1 MKRVTLN
8 KVTPLLAMTIALF
21 LQGCGGSGG
30 ESSSPAVQT
39 SSAATGSGTGI
50 TSSKV
55 GIHPA
60 SGLAGAAVAISGN
73 GFADAC
79 GVALFLDKTGGHSLV
94 DGKISNGIFNVQAVL
109 PESTVPGELMIV
121 GELLKSDGQGCT
133 QSTSTTFETSFTVTG
148 SMPIIELGILEGR
161 PGTAVDVGGRG
172 FCPDAECSPVTV
184 LIDGQVAAPG
194 VTVEDDGTFNA
205 GAIVPA
211 IDAAGLVGVVAVQ
224 TDADGSQLRGFGEL
238 IVTVRPN
245 EDTPVIQ

>member
-1 MKRVTLN
+1 MQRVTLTT
-8 KVTPLLAMTIALF
+8 VTPLLAMTIALF

-94 DGKISNGIFNVQAVL
+94 DGKMDVQEDLDGLGRSLQDENPDWISVAVDRG
-109 PESTVPGELMIV
+109 GEGRTDV
-121 GELLKSDGQGCT
+121 GESRRHRAGC
-133 QSTSTTFETSFTVTG
+133 QHP
-148 SMPIIELGILEGR
+148 PI
-161 PGTAVDVGGRG
+161 V
-172 FCPDAECSPVTV
+172 
-184 LIDGQVAAPG
+184 
-194 VTVEDDGTFNA
+194 
-205 GAIVPA
+205 
-211 IDAAGLVGVVAVQ
+211 
-224 TDADGSQLRGFGEL
+224 
-238 IVTVRPN
+238 
-245 EDTPVIQ
+245 